1 MTKTHAENA
10 PSDALTAWRKAF
22 FTRNVK
28 AFAEG
33 FAQNVVLEASALRK
47 SVEGRDRVRQM
58 LWTAAEIYESLVF
71 TDQASSG
78 QRISIEWGATAFG
91 GTQLRGSTILVT
103 NEEGKIDHA
112 VVQHRPLDGLLA
124 GAGVIVALMGAVAVA
139 ATLVRAAD
147 ARDRDPCLARP
158 GSGCWGHRA
167 CGSARLGRWPLR
179 RQGAGR
185 PRLRSGILRSLPQPG
200 TTGPAG
206 QARRAARF
214 DLHRRPSRLRPSS
227 ADRRSRGHPLWPAR
241 HDLWLRDNGDGP
253 GRDDGACDLAPQGP
267 LRDRRLIELHAARD
281 RPVATRTRAG

>member
-1 MTKTHAENA
+1 MTKTDAENA

-91 GTQLRGSTILVT
+91 GKQLRGSTILVT

-139 ATLVRAAD
+139 ATLAWAAD
-147 ARDRDPCLARP
+147 ARVIVIRASLVLVVGVGVTVLAV
-158 GSGCWGHRA
+158 A
-167 CGSARLGRWPLR
+167 LGRWPLR

-185 PRLRSGILRSLPQPG
+185 PRLRSGVLRGLPQPG
-200 TTGPAG
+200 TTGPAE
-206 QARRAARF
+206 QARRAPRF
-214 DLHRRPSRLRPSS
+214 DLHRRLSRLRSSS

-241 HDLWLRDNGDGP
+241 HDLWLRSRGDGP

-267 LRDRRLIELHAARD
+267 LRDRRLIDLHAACD